1 VMRRLALARM
11 LGGDREAGLSLAHA
25 GGSAARQMDQM
36 LDALKKKPA
45 FVIVSPVDAAMLTP
59 LVLEARK
66 NGALVIG
73 IGENARQA
81 PCDTVLWCD
90 PQKLGRLAGEVAVR
104 ALKRRAEA
112 ESADE
117 ARGRVLQIRG
127 DENSAR
133 CTGMDAGFQAAL
145 KEAPGVVLV
154 HDAPGFWTREGGEA
168 RARDAL
174 RIQRVVDVI
183 YAHNDL
189 MALGAVEALGG
200 SRDDVLV
207 IGTDGLAGKNG
218 GYTLVNE
225 GVLDATIYQPLLVD
239 FAALIVAKKM
249 QDPAFEPRKE
259 YELVP
264 RSVMPR
270 DLDDIRLKGM
280 MPYPDL

>member
-1 VMRRLALARM
+1 M
-11 LGGDREAGLSLAHA
+11 
-25 GGSAARQMDQM
+25 
-36 LDALKKKPA
+36 
-45 FVIVSPVDAAMLTP
+45 
-59 LVLEARK
+59 
-66 NGALVIG
+66 
-73 IGENARQA
+73 
-81 PCDTVLWCD
+81 
-90 PQKLGRLAGEVAVR
+90 
-104 ALKRRAEA
+104 
-112 ESADE
+112 
-117 ARGRVLQIRG
+117 
-127 DENSAR
+127 
-133 CTGMDAGFQAAL
+133 
-145 KEAPGVVLV
+145 